1 MYNITP
7 QKSMKDFWGR
17 FLFYRNRSLFG
28 IFAIY
33 FFLSFS
39 KKAIESLEKPCPFQV
54 EVLVMRIQH

>member
-1 MYNITP
+1 
-7 QKSMKDFWGR
+7 MKDFWGR
-17 FLFYRNRSLFG
+17 FLFYRKRSLFG